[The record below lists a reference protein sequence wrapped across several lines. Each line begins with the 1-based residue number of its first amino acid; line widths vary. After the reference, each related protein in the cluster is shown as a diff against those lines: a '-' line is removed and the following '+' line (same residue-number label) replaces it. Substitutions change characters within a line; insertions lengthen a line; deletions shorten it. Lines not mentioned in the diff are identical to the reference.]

1 MQRTEMQSSMELSAE
16 VTRASL
22 NAAIKIGHQ
31 TIEAYRQCVVLQAD
45 STDQMLE
52 ESVKITKALLG
63 EGDAR
68 EAITLWGKAC
78 ERTLKRSFEASRGIS
93 ESALKAQ
100 SEMIEAAGQLLSAVT
115 DNAVATAKASSSA
128 ITRAAAQH
136 PTHHR
141 KAA

>member
-1 MQRTEMQSSMELSAE
+1 MQRAEIQNSMEFGAE

-22 NAAIKIGHQ
+22 DAAIKIGHQ

-45 STDQMLE
+45 STDQMLQ

-68 EAITLWGKAC
+68 EAIALWGKAC
-78 ERTLKRSFEASRGIS
+78 ERNLKRSFEATRGIS
-93 ESALKAQ
+93 ETALKAQ
-100 SEMIEAAGQLLSAVT
+100 SEMIEVAGHVLCAVT
-115 DNAVATAKASSSA
+115 DNAVATAKASSTA
-128 ITRAAAQH
+128 ITRAANHVA
-136 PTHHR
+136 PR

>member
-1 MQRTEMQSSMELSAE
+1 MQRTEIQNSMELGAE

-22 NAAIKIGHQ
+22 DAAIKIGHQ
-31 TIEAYRQCVVLQAD
+31 TIEAYRQCVVLQVD

-93 ESALKAQ
+93 ETALKAQ

-115 DNAVATAKASSSA
+115 DNAVATAKASSTA
-128 ITRAAAQH
+128 IRAAQH

>member
-1 MQRTEMQSSMELSAE
+1 MQRAEIQNSMELGAE

-22 NAAIKIGHQ
+22 NAAIRIGHQ

-45 STDQMLE
+45 STDHFLN
-52 ESVKITKALLG
+52 ESVRITRALLG

-68 EAITLWGKAC
+68 EAIALWGKAC
-78 ERTLKRSFEASRGIS
+78 ERNLKRSFEASREIS

-100 SEMIEAAGQLLSAVT
+100 SEMIEAAGQLLSVVT
-115 DNAVATAKASSSA
+115 DNAVATAKATA
-128 ITRAAAQH
+128 AVPRAAH
-136 PTHHR
+136 PAPR